1 MEFTHFDGE
10 GNAWMVDV
18 SEKKETIREAV
29 AAGSIFMSAE
39 CFEKVRTGGMAK
51 GDVLGV
57 ARIAGIMGAKK
68 TSDLIPL
75 CHILNLTKL
84 SVEFELHEEKHEI
97 RAFCT
102 AKTTGRTGVEMEA
115 LTGVS
120 TALLTIY
127 DMCKAVD
134 KTMEIGQIALLR
146 KSGGKSGDFV
156 RPAQEKNPVAECP
169 VTEGPG
175 SDGPA
180 SENGALEVTAATD
193 SAAEIP
199 GSESLGLEHS
209 SAAEIPGPESLGPEP
224 SSAETE
230 TADRSKET
238 AAQSLETATQSKET
252 AAVGAKTVAQSRETA
267 AVGAKTVAQSKETA
281 AVGAKTVAQSRESTD
296 RGMELKKLPGRLT
309 VCKVPSTAEI
319 NIEKDFYFIGKTDE
333 ELSLV
338 CKTEDTP
345 VMTTDRDDGWRGFR
359 IQGQLDFSLIGILSE
374 LSAILARNRIGIF
387 AVSTYNTDYILVK
400 EENFEKAMRVL
411 AEAGYRVV

>member
-209 SAAEIPGPESLGPEP
+209 SSAKIPGPESLRPEP

-230 TADRSKET
+230 TADRSGEMTARGEEMINRGEET
-238 AAQSLETATQSKET
+238 
-252 AAVGAKTVAQSRETA
+252 TVRGEEAPA
-267 AVGAKTVAQSKETA
+267 G
-281 AVGAKTVAQSRESTD
+281 
-296 RGMELKKLPGRLT
+296 GMELKRLPGRLT

>member
-18 SEKKETIREAV
+18 SEKKDTVREAV

-84 SVEFELHEEKHEI
+84 SVEFELHEEKYEI

-230 TADRSKET
+230 TADRSGEMTARGEEMINRGEET
-238 AAQSLETATQSKET
+238 
-252 AAVGAKTVAQSRETA
+252 TVRGEEAPA
-267 AVGAKTVAQSKETA
+267 G
-281 AVGAKTVAQSRESTD
+281 
-296 RGMELKKLPGRLT
+296 GMELKRLPGRLT